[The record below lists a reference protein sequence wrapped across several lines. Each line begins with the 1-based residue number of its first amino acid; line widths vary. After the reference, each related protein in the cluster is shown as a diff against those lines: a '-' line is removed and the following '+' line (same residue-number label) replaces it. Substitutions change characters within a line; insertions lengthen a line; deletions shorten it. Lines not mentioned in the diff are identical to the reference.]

1 MQPTKAVS
9 KHPIVSIPEK
19 AKSEAP
25 LKSLHV
31 YEFVVPRLQNIVE
44 RPVAFEDRDISL
56 AKKETL
62 QLFGDFH
69 SIQHALVTKYGPDV
83 QNELSELSRF
93 TQQSIAL
100 SREGCEAFRATLKI
114 YAELIEQNYAP
125 KAAMTYLHFATRLLL
140 NHLQGGALGAAQ
152 KAQEVQKTLLAN
164 KHSASF
170 EPDTDGNSNSYA
182 IFDGEA
188 RAIRVKQSR
197 QTPIEDAPVEIKRHD
212 PYCYS
217 SFLKSF
223 PDMPLTTNVAE
234 HELIGYELDAI
245 LGLDRTP
252 LTFKATIGVDGQDP
266 TPGSLQLYVPNA
278 KSADSYLYDAD
289 QARKYATLD
298 TCNAH
303 LTALS
308 GMIKGLTAHHWGNYL
323 MQEQDGKIV
332 DALEI
337 DMEEIMPP
345 FNKVPENVT
354 PSIAYALVQEREEL
368 LKKVQTA
375 ETTQAIEALN
385 KRIETMRK
393 TYVLCRLFIIGLW
406 QSKAAFDKAL
416 LMIIT
421 HPSMQKLLDGYHKN
435 VLQKETS
442 MHPDCL
448 KAQKERLDLLQALS
462 KAELEKPKVTA
473 SPRDFYFAI
482 FGGKEIYDIAKT
494 KGFPDVLAFNQI
506 ISDPYPGAYKDFA
519 DPTTLKTCTLLQP
532 ITDQDAEERKI
543 CKANLQEIEKF
554 Y

>member
-1 MQPTKAVS
+1 MQPTKSVS
-9 KHPIVSIPEK
+9 KSPIVTIAEK
-19 AKSEAP
+19 AKSQASA
-25 LKSLHV
+25 KSLHV
-31 YEFVVPRLQNIVE
+31 YELVAPRLQNIVE
-44 RPVAFEDRDISL
+44 RPIAPKDRAICL

-62 QLFGDFH
+62 QLFRDFRLL
-69 SIQHALVTKYGPDV
+69 QRDLVKKYGPDV
-83 QNELSELSRF
+83 QKELCELSRF
-93 TQQSIAL
+93 ARQSIAL
-100 SREGCEAFRATLKI
+100 SREGCEAFRATMKI
-114 YAELIEQNYAP
+114 YAELVEQNYAP
-125 KAAMTYLHFATRLLL
+125 QAAMTYLHFATRLLL
-140 NHLQGGALGAAQ
+140 NHLEGGAVGAAQ
-152 KAQEVQKTLLAN
+152 KAQEVQKALLAN
-164 KHSASF
+164 THSETF
-170 EPDTDGNSNSYA
+170 ESDSDGNATSYA
-182 IFDGEA
+182 ILEGDT

-197 QTPIEDAPVEIKRHD
+197 QIPIEDAPVEIKRHD

-223 PDMPLTTNVAE
+223 PEMPLTTNVSD

-252 LTFKATIGVDGQDP
+252 LTFKAIVGVDGQDP

-278 KSADSYLYDAD
+278 KSADVYLYEAN

-298 TCNAH
+298 TSNVH

-323 MQEQDGKIV
+323 MQEKEGKIV

-354 PSIAYALVQEREEL
+354 PSIAYALVNERNEL
-368 LKKVQTA
+368 LKKEQTA
-375 ETTQAIEALN
+375 ETLQAIEALN

-406 QSKAAFDKAL
+406 QSKAPFDKAL

-462 KAELEKPKVTA
+462 RAELEKPKVTA

-482 FGGKEIYDIAKT
+482 FGGKEIYDIAKA
-494 KGFPDVLAFNQI
+494 KGFPDVVAFNQI
-506 ISDPYPGAYKDFA
+506 IADPYPGAYKDFA

-532 ITDQDAEERKI
+532 ITDQDPEGRKI